1 VRANAASA
9 VGFASTMERRPNTQ
23 TLQWFLENAA
33 SQQLVLDPPF
43 QRRTVWSVAYRR
55 YFIDTILRNYP
66 SPAVFLE
73 WEVEP
78 GSPTVY
84 NVVDGKQRLSA
95 IIDFTRDKFHLAEL
109 WVEGG
114 KSNVYWSDLDS
125 ETKKEFVNYVF
136 TVENIN
142 DASDEERREAFD
154 RLNRNVARLAA
165 QELRHAQFA
174 GVFLERMEA
183 LAADP
188 FWLNKR
194 IVTPA
199 NVRRMRD
206 VEFVAELFILT
217 ADGIVDGDAD
227 IIDSYFADW
236 DEDIPDEDVVRDRF
250 DRIQTYLGNMPI
262 KWATTRWKNMN
273 DLYGLWAALLA
284 LEEDGELPEPKLAA
298 RRLTRFSKTQEAIL
312 AADRAGDKLPGTDA
326 DRRYFGVVRQGGNK
340 EANRRAR
347 LEILMKLLRH

>member
-1 VRANAASA
+1 
-9 VGFASTMERRPNTQ
+9 MERRPNTQ
-23 TLQWFLENAA
+23 TLQWFLENAT

-43 QRRTVWSVAYRR
+43 QRRTVWSLSYRR

-78 GSPTVY
+78 GAPTIY

-95 IIDFTRDKFHLAEL
+95 IIDFTRGLFHLSDL
-109 WVEGG
+109 WVEDGRR
-114 KSNVYWSDLDS
+114 NLYWDDLSDA
-125 ETKKEFVNYVF
+125 TKKAFVNYVF

-165 QELRHAQFA
+165 QELRHAQFP
-174 GVFLERMEA
+174 GIFLERMES

-188 FWLNKR
+188 FWLNNR
-194 IVTPA
+194 IVSPA

-206 VEFVAELFILT
+206 VEFVSELFILT
-217 ADGIVDGDAD
+217 ANGVLDGDAD
-227 IIDSYFADW
+227 LIDNYYAEW
-236 DEDIPDEDVVRDRF
+236 DEEIPNEDVVRGRF
-250 DRIQTYLGNMPI
+250 DLIQQYLGSLPLD
-262 KWATTRWKNMN
+262 WGATRWNNMN
-273 DLYGLWAALLA
+273 DLYGLWGALLE
-284 LEEDGELPEPKLAA
+284 LEETGDLPGPQRAAEL
-298 RRLTRFSKTQEAIL
+298 LTEFSDMQAAIL
-312 AADRAGDKLPGTDA
+312 AADRDGTALPGTEE

-340 EANRRAR
+340 QPNRRAR
-347 LEILMKLLRH
+347 IDILRDLLRP